1 MSKPN
6 DHQEKLSLLSQLV
19 KLARADEEVKE
30 SEFTFLS
37 SIASQLGVSQEEFK
51 GIFDEY
57 IDFEP
62 PAFEFDRIVQ
72 LQRLVL
78 LMNVD
83 LEIDNN
89 ELYIIKNLGM
99 KLGLNVLAI
108 EEVLEVMHEYPN
120 KMLPPERLI
129 GIFKAFHN

>member
-1 MSKPN
+1 MPQEN
-6 DHQEKLSLLSQLV
+6 EHQEKLSLLSELV
-19 KLARADEEVKE
+19 KLARVDGEVKE
-30 SEFTFLS
+30 SEFIFLY
-37 SIASQLGVSQEEFK
+37 SIAKQLGVSSKEVK
-51 GIFDEY
+51 GIFDKY

-83 LEIDNN
+83 LEIDEK
-89 ELYIIKNLGM
+89 ELYNIKNLGM
-99 KLGLNVLAI
+99 KLGLHPLAVA
-108 EEVLEVMHEYPN
+108 EVLEVMHEYPN

-129 GIFKAFHN
+129 SIFQTFHN